1 MKGLVYKSTGNWY
14 DVHTDSKVVYKCN
27 IKGKFRSLGIKS
39 TNPVAVGDRVVFE
52 VTDELDLKGLIVKIE
67 NRDNYIIRKSVNLS
81 KQTHIIASNID
92 CCFLFV
98 TPSNPQTSSLFI
110 DRILVSTKSYG
121 IETVILFN
129 KTDIYSEKDDELINN
144 LNNIYK
150 TVGYKTLRISVKKGT
165 NIDLVKSLMKN
176 KVSVFTGH
184 SGVGKSSLINNLDP
198 SLNLRTSIISKQNE
212 QGQHTTTFAEMFDLA
227 DGAKI
232 IDSPGIKGFGLID
245 IDKNEIGGY
254 FNEIAKLSQNCK
266 FNNCLHNNEPSCA
279 VKKAVDKNEISKSR
293 YNNYLSLLNSDDSNF
308 RIDNYQ

>member
-39 TNPVAVGDRVVFE
+39 TNPIAVGDRVVFE
-52 VTDELDLKGLIVKIE
+52 ITDELDLKGLIVKIE

-150 TVGYKTLRISVKKGT
+150 TAGYKTLRISVKKGT

-198 SLNLRTSIISKQNE
+198 SLNLRTSIISEQNE

-279 VKKAVDKNEISKSR
+279 VKKAVDSNGISKSR

>member
-81 KQTHIIASNID
+81 KQTQIIASNID

-150 TVGYKTLRISVKKGT
+150 TAGYKTLRISVKKGT

-198 SLNLRTSIISKQNE
+198 SLNLRTSIVSEQNE

-279 VKKAVDKNEISKSR
+279 VKKAVDSNEISESR

>member
-1 MKGLVYKSTGNWY
+1 MNGLVYKSTGNWY
-14 DVHTDSKVVYKCN
+14 DVHTDSKKVYKCI

-52 VTDELDLKGLIVKIE
+52 ITDEQDLKGLIIKIE
-67 NRDNYIIRKSVNLS
+67 DRENYIIRKSVNLS

-110 DRILVSTKSYG
+110 DRVLISTKSFG

-129 KTDIYSEKDDELINN
+129 KIDIYSDEDHKLINN
-144 LNNIYK
+144 LNDIYSNA
-150 TVGYKTLRISVKKGT
+150 GYKTLKISVKNGT
-165 NIDLVKSLMKN
+165 NIDLVKKTMKN

-184 SGVGKSSLINNLDP
+184 SGVGKSSLLNKLD
-198 SLNLRTSIISKQNE
+198 SNLNLRTSSISEQNE
-212 QGQHTTTFAEMFDLA
+212 QGQHTTTFAEMFDLI

-266 FNNCLHNNEPSCA
+266 FNNCLHENEPNCA
-279 VKKAVDKNEISKSR
+279 IKIPVDNNEISRSR
-293 YNNYLSLLNSDDSNF
+293 YNNYLSLLNSDNNNF
-308 RIDNYQ
+308 RSDNYK

>member
-14 DVHTDSKVVYKCN
+14 NVHTDSKIVYKCN

-150 TVGYKTLRISVKKGT
+150 TAGYKTLRISVKKGT

-198 SLNLRTSIISKQNE
+198 SLNLRTSIISEQNE

>member
-150 TVGYKTLRISVKKGT
+150 TAGYKTLRISVKKGT